1 MNPPAGTFLAKVR
14 NGAMQIPAPVK
25 AYCDA
30 EGWSLFRFEMMDADH
45 LVMHPVSPS
54 DSPSDSSD
62 AFHASLSTEGLLWIP
77 SDVRKSVALGEQS
90 VMLRIAGGAIH
101 AWLRKVFDTLGFR
114 PR

>member
-1 MNPPAGTFLAKVR
+1 MNAPTGTFLAPVR
-14 NGAMQIPAPVK
+14 NGAMRIPAPVK

-30 EGWSLFRFEMMDADH
+30 AEWNLFRFEVVDADH

-54 DSPSDSSD
+54 DTSEELQ
-62 AFHASLSTEGLLWIP
+62 ASLSPDGLLWIP
-77 SDVRKSVALGEQS
+77 VDVRKSVALGEQS
-90 VMLRIAGGAIH
+90 VMLRIADGAIH